1 MAFRYP
7 LGIPEVNTAALNA
20 VDPTGNDNQK
30 ARNLFDLL
38 KLDPRISQ
46 KPDRR
51 VKKRNE
57 VFQTATESLADWKIN
72 QTPAMQRQIIR
83 TAVANGF
90 FSVWMTV
97 FEDEPDILREMIN
110 AFPATETAFFDD
122 EGRPVMLNQKPAL
135 AATP

>member
-30 ARNLFDLL
+30 AQNLFDLL

-57 VFQTATESLADWKIN
+57 AFQTA
-72 QTPAMQRQIIR
+72 
-83 TAVANGF
+83 
-90 FSVWMTV
+90 
-97 FEDEPDILREMIN
+97 
-110 AFPATETAFFDD
+110 TAFFDD